1 MERQVVECRTSFDA
15 CPLCGSRL
23 VKKYN
28 CNPRRIVTLEG
39 EVYVLERVLMCS
51 NPECAARDWS
61 FHSEEL
67 QMITFWRRIYGVD
80 VTAHIADLKHRE
92 RKTHDEI
99 LEDLHSRGINISK
112 GNITYVLNFVEA
124 VARGWHEENI
134 EVIRSKIKER
144 GGYTLGVDGTHSY
157 LGYPLYIFRDILS
170 GTVLYAQAAASESAD
185 DLKPLFEKV
194 LEMFGEPLAVVSD
207 MQPSILEVVK
217 ELLPGV
223 KHQFCQY
230 HFLRNVGKELMGQ
243 DYKKLSR
250 IMRREGVKTKVRT
263 QIRGEK
269 KKKKGKSS

>member
-1 MERQVVECRTSFDA
+1 MERQVVECRTSFDV

-23 VKKYN
+23 VKRYN
-28 CNPRRIVTLEG
+28 CNPRKLVTLEG
-39 EVYVLERVLMCS
+39 EIYVLERVLRCS

-99 LEDLHSRGINISK
+99 LEDLHPRGINISK

-157 LGYPLYIFRDILS
+157 LGYPLYIFRDTLS

-194 LEMFGEPLAVVSD
+194 LEMFGKPLAVVSD

-269 KKKKGKSS
+269 KKGKSS

>member
-1 MERQVVECRTSFDA
+1 M
-15 CPLCGSRL
+15 
-23 VKKYN
+23 KKYN
-28 CNPRRIVTLEG
+28 CNPRKIVTLEG
-39 EVYVLERVLMCS
+39 EIYVLERVLMCS

-67 QMITFWRRIYGVD
+67 QAMAFWRRIYGVD
-80 VTAHIADLKHRE
+80 VIARIADLKHRE

-99 LEDLHSRGINISK
+99 LEYLHSRGINISK

-157 LGYPLYIFRDILS
+157 LGYPLYIFRDTLS
-170 GTVLYAQAAASESAD
+170 GAVLYARAAASESTD
-185 DLKPLFEKV
+185 DLKPFFEKV

-269 KKKKGKSS
+269 KKKKGKSSQT